1 MKSVAM
7 LQPWQIEKARSKLA
21 SRITLSDNGC
31 HLLIGRGMYSSGY
44 QMISVGGILFS
55 AHRLAYELAN
65 EPIDQS
71 AISSGQWWVLHRCDV
86 PNCCNPDHLYL
97 GTAKD
102 NARDRAMRARM
113 SITDR
118 AQCRRWRKPEDI
130 GTPVGTVFWEIEG
143 EVRELREWAEK
154 FRVPE
159 GTLDLRLKAGW
170 PPAHLDMR
178 PKIGNRVPSQEKHTY
193 KRLSGLP
200 AVQAHLSRST
210 FKTKRTKQPTQ
221 KGQQQ

>member
-1 MKSVAM
+1 MKSIA
-7 LQPWQIEKARSKLA
+7 LLEPWQVEKVRSKLA
-21 SRITLSDNGC
+21 SRLTQAEGGC
-31 HLLIGRGMYSSGY
+31 HLLIGRGRYSNGY
-44 QMISVGGILFS
+44 QLVSAGGFSFS
-55 AHRLAYELAN
+55 AHRLAYELKHG
-65 EPIDQS
+65 PISPS
-71 AISSGQWWVLHRCDV
+71 ALSNGNWWVLHKCDV

-178 PKIGNRVPSQEKHTY
+178 PKIGNRVPRQEKHTY

-210 FKTKRTKQPTQ
+210 FKGKRTSTTQQRGQPS
-221 KGQQQ
+221 